1 MVCVLNERDKRRF
14 GVRSAVVKASA
25 LDSSILRPRTSAKNF
40 DYERHP
46 APVIL
51 ADLVEHLWTVAWD
64 LEVGRSYTAQTLP
77 YPSVNLSVTNTE
89 ADVTGLTRRCYYRH
103 LRGVGYAVG
112 ARFRPGCFRPLLGGP
127 VSELTDRHRPIAEV
141 LGRDT
146 TELAQRVAGCDDPGD
161 RVALLCDFLAA
172 DLPDP
177 DPTAQLVAG
186 LVETIAADRGTTRVA
201 QVAERAGR
209 TVRSLQRLF
218 AEYVGAGP
226 KWVIQ
231 RCRLQDAAARVA
243 AQDDL
248 DWPDLAAELG
258 FADQAHLTR
267 AFTATIGVPP
277 ATYARQARAD

>member
-1 MVCVLNERDKRRF
+1 V
-14 GVRSAVVKASA
+14 GPTA
-25 LDSSILRPRTSAKNF
+25 LDSSILRPRTSAKHF
-40 DYERHP
+40 DYERHTVP
-46 APVIL
+46 AGL
-51 ADLVEHLWTVAWD
+51 ADLVEHFWTVTWD
-64 LEVGRSYTAQTLP
+64 LEAGRSYTAQTLP

-112 ARFRPGCFRPLLGGP
+112 ARFRPGGFRPLLDGP
-127 VSELTDRHRPIAEV
+127 VSALTDRRRAIAEV

-146 TELAQRVAGCDDPGD
+146 TELARDVAELDDPAK
-161 RVALLCDFLAA
+161 RVRLLATFLAA
-172 DLPDP
+172 DWPDP
-177 DPTAQLVAG
+177 DPTTELVAE
-186 LVETIAADRGTTRVA
+186 LVGSIAADRATTRVA
-201 QVAERAGR
+201 QVAERAAL

-231 RCRLQDAAARVA
+231 RCRLEDAAARVA

-248 DWPDLAAELG
+248 EWAELATELG

>member
-1 MVCVLNERDKRRF
+1 MR
-14 GVRSAVVKASA
+14 ASV

-40 DYERHP
+40 DYERHEVP
-46 APVIL
+46 AAL
-51 ADLVEHLWTVAWD
+51 ADLVEHLWTVSWD
-64 LEVGRSYTAQTLP
+64 LEAGRSYTAQTLP

-89 ADVTGLTRRCYYRH
+89 VDVTGLTRRSYSRH

-112 ARFRPGCFRPLLGGP
+112 ARFRPGCFRPLMDGP
-127 VSELTDRHRPIAEV
+127 VSDLTDRHRPVAEV

-146 TELAQRVAGCDDPGD
+146 TELARRVAARDDPSS
-161 RVALLCDFLAA
+161 RVTLLADFLAV
-172 DLPDP
+172 DWPDP
-177 DPTAQLVAG
+177 DPTAQQVAG
-186 LVETIAADRGTTRVA
+186 LVETIAGDRGVTRVG
-201 QVAERAGR
+201 QLAERAAL

-231 RCRLQDAAARVA
+231 RCRLQEAAARVA
-243 AQDDL
+243 ARDEL
-248 DWPDLAAELG
+248 DWAELATELG

-277 ATYARQARAD
+277 ATYARQAHAD

>member
-1 MVCVLNERDKRRF
+1 
-14 GVRSAVVKASA
+14 VV
-25 LDSSILRPRTSAKNF
+25 
-40 DYERHP
+40 
-46 APVIL
+46 
-51 ADLVEHLWTVAWD
+51 WD
-64 LEVGRSYTAQTLP
+64 LEAGRSYTAQTLP

-89 ADVTGLTRRCYYRH
+89 AEVTGLTRRCYYRH
-103 LRGVGYAVG
+103 LRGAGYAVG
-112 ARFRPGCFRPLLGGP
+112 ARFRPGCFRPLLDGP
-127 VSELTDRHRPIAEV
+127 VSDLTDRHRPIAEV

-146 TELAQRVAGCDDPGD
+146 NELARRVAGCDDPGD
-161 RVALLCDFLAA
+161 RVVLLADFLAA
-172 DLPDP
+172 DWPDP
-177 DPTAQLVAG
+177 DPTAELMAG
-186 LVETIAADRGTTRVA
+186 LVGAIATDRRITRVA

-231 RCRLQDAAARVA
+231 RCRLQDAAGRVA

-248 DWPDLAAELG
+248 DWAVLAAELG

>member
-1 MVCVLNERDKRRF
+1 LNERDKRLS
-14 GVRSAVVKASA
+14 GVRSALVRPSA

-46 APVIL
+46 VPATL
-51 ADLVEHLWTVAWD
+51 SDLVEHFWTVAWD
-64 LEVGRSYTAQTLP
+64 LEAGRSYTAQTLP

-89 ADVTGLTRRCYYRH
+89 ADVTGLTRRCYHRH
-103 LRGVGYAVG
+103 LHGAGYAVG
-112 ARFRPGCFRPLLGGP
+112 ARFRPGCFRPLVRGP
-127 VSELTDRHRPIAEV
+127 VSELTDRHRSIAEV

-146 TELAQRVAGCDDPGD
+146 TELARRVAASDHPGV
-161 RVALLCDFLAA
+161 RVALLTDFLVA
-172 DLPDP
+172 DWPDP
-177 DPTAQLVAG
+177 DPTAQLVAD
-186 LVETIAADRGTTRVA
+186 LVEAIAADRGTTRVA
-201 QVAERAGR
+201 QVAEQAGL

-243 AQDDL
+243 AQDDDL
-248 DWPDLAAELG
+248 DWAALAAELG

-277 ATYARQARAD
+277 ATYARQAQAD

>member
-1 MVCVLNERDKRRF
+1 MVCVLNERDKRRS
-14 GVRSAVVKASA
+14 GVRSAVVTASA

-46 APVIL
+46 APAIL
-51 ADLVEHLWTVAWD
+51 ADLVEHFWTVTWD
-64 LEVGRSYTAQTLP
+64 LEAGRSYTAQTLP

-146 TELAQRVAGCDDPGD
+146 TELAQRVAGERRPG
-161 RVALLCDFLAA
+161 RSSRAALRTSWPRTW
-172 DLPDP
+172 PDP

-186 LVETIAADRGTTRVA
+186 LVETIAGDRGITRVA
-201 QVAERAGR
+201 QVAERAGL

-243 AQDDL
+243 AQERPGL
-248 DWPDLAAELG
+248 GRTWPPSWASP
-258 FADQAHLTR
+258 TR
-267 AFTATIGVPP
+267 PI
-277 ATYARQARAD
+277 

>member
-1 MVCVLNERDKRRF
+1 MDP
-14 GVRSAVVKASA
+14 
-25 LDSSILRPRTSAKNF
+25 SILRPRTSAKHF

-46 APVIL
+46 VRGAL
-51 ADLVEHLWTVAWD
+51 ADLIEHFWTVSWD
-64 LEVGRSYTAQTLP
+64 LEAGRTYTAQTLP

-103 LRGVGYAVG
+103 LRGAGYAVG
-112 ARFRPGCFRPLLGGP
+112 ARFRPGCFRPLLGRS

-141 LGRDT
+141 LGRET
-146 TELAQRVAGCDDPGD
+146 AELSRRVAANDDPAH
-161 RVALLCDFLAA
+161 RVTLLADFLAA
-172 DLPDP
+172 DWPDP
-177 DPTAQLVAG
+177 DPIAEQVAG
-186 LVETIAADRGTTRVA
+186 LVESIAVDRGTTRVA
-201 QVAERAGR
+201 QVAERAGL

-248 DWPDLAAELG
+248 DWAELANELG

>member
-1 MVCVLNERDKRRF
+1 VTQ
-14 GVRSAVVKASA
+14 SA
-25 LDSSILRPRTSAKNF
+25 LDASILRPGTSAKNF

-46 APVIL
+46 VPGAL
-51 ADLVEHLWTVAWD
+51 ADLVEHFWTVRWD
-64 LEVGRSYTAQTLP
+64 LEAGRSYTAQTLP

-103 LRGVGYAVG
+103 LRGAGYAVG
-112 ARFRPGCFRPLLGGP
+112 ARFRPGCFRPLLGRP
-127 VSELTDRHRPIAEV
+127 VSSLTDRHRPIAEV

-146 TELAQRVAGCDDPGD
+146 DELARRVAENDDSAH
-161 RVALLCDFLAA
+161 RVRLLADFLAA
-172 DLPDP
+172 ARPDP
-177 DPTAQLVAG
+177 DPTAEQVAG
-186 LVETIAADRGTTRVA
+186 LVETIAGNRTVTRVT
-201 QVAERAGR
+201 QVAERAGL
-209 TVRSLQRLF
+209 TVRGLQRLF

-243 AQDDL
+243 ARDDL
-248 DWPDLAAELG
+248 DWADLAVELG

>member
-1 MVCVLNERDKRRF
+1 M
-14 GVRSAVVKASA
+14 APSA
-25 LDSSILRPRTSAKNF
+25 LDSSILRPRSSAKNF
-40 DYERHP
+40 EYEHHP
-46 APVIL
+46 APAGL
-51 ADLVEHLWTVAWD
+51 ADLVEHFWTVSWQ
-64 LEVGRSYTAQTLP
+64 LEADRSYTAQTLP

-89 ADVTGLTRRCYYRH
+89 ADVTGLTRRCYHRH
-103 LRGVGYAVG
+103 LRGAGYAVG
-112 ARFRPGCFRPLLGGP
+112 ARFRPGCFRPILGRS

-146 TELAQRVAGCDDPGD
+146 AELARRVAENEDPAH
-161 RVALLCDFLAA
+161 RVGLLADFLAE
-172 DLPDP
+172 DWPDR
-177 DPTAQLVAG
+177 DPTAEQVAG
-186 LVETIAADRGTTRVA
+186 LVDSIAGNRAITRVT
-201 QVAERAGR
+201 QVAERASL
-209 TVRSLQRLF
+209 TVRGLQRLF

-243 AQDDL
+243 VEDDL
-248 DWPDLAAELG
+248 DWSELAVELG